1 MPKSPTDPW
10 RDQPVLE
17 GDRVTLRPMARRD
30 GPAIVEAASDGKLW
44 ELFYTSVPSAEDID
58 AYLTAVEAE
67 TSFGRAMPFVVI
79 DNASQKLIGATRYL
93 RMNQDALR
101 LEIGATFY
109 AKSVQRSP
117 INSEAKLLLLTHAF
131 EVMGCQCVQL
141 RTDHFNFAS
150 QKAIERLGA
159 KRDGVLRNHA
169 FLKGRMR
176 DLVVYSIIA
185 NEWNGVKRNLQ
196 MRLARG

>member
-1 MPKSPTDPW
+1 MANPW
-10 RDQPVLE
+10 RDQPMLE
-17 GDRVTLRPMARRD
+17 GVHVILRPMESAD

-44 ELFYTSVPSAEDID
+44 ELFYTSAPGPDSIEAYMDTARAE
-58 AYLTAVEAE
+58 AG
-67 TSFGRAMPFVVI
+67 FGRAMPFVVI
-79 DNASQKLIGATRYL
+79 DKASQKLVGATRYL
-93 RMNQDALR
+93 RMSQDALR
-101 LEIGATFY
+101 LEIGGTFY
-109 AKSVQRSP
+109 AKSAQRSAV
-117 INSEAKLLLLTHAF
+117 NSECKLLMLTQAF
-131 EVMGCQCVQL
+131 EAMGCQCVQL

-150 QKAIERLGA
+150 QNAIERLGA

-185 NEWNGVKRNLQ
+185 NEWDGVKRNLQ

>member
-1 MPKSPTDPW
+1 MANPW
-10 RDQPVLE
+10 RDQAMLE
-17 GDRVTLRPMARRD
+17 GVHVILRPMERAD

-44 ELFYTSVPSAEDID
+44 ELFYTSAPGPDSIEAYMDTARAE
-58 AYLTAVEAE
+58 AG
-67 TSFGRAMPFVVI
+67 FGRAMPFVVI
-79 DNASQKLIGATRYL
+79 DKASQKIVGATRYL

-101 LEIGATFY
+101 LEIGMTFY
-109 AKSVQRSP
+109 AKSAQRSP
-117 INSEAKLLLLTHAF
+117 VNSECKLLMLTHAF
-131 EVMGCQCVQL
+131 EAMGCQCVQL

-150 QKAIERLGA
+150 QNAIERLGA

-185 NEWNGVKRNLQ
+185 NEWDGVKRNLQ